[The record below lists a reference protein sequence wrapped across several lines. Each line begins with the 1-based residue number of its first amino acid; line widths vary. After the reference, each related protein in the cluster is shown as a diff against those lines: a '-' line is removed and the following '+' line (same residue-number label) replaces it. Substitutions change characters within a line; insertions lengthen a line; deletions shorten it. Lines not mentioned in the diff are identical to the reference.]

1 MVEVT
6 PQESHGLGGSL
17 SLLLDGNWSYGGLK
31 RDDDNGGI
39 NIISTLELSLLV
51 HLTSFE
57 ELEDQLL
64 LRIGAL
70 VTVLCHLCPIST
82 SPPKLEVSTLL
93 FTGVFQSQRLSSF
106 AHELTSTFQ

>member
-31 RDDDNGGI
+31 RDDNGGI

-64 LRIGAL
+64 LRISAL
-70 VTVLCHLCPIST
+70 VTV
-82 SPPKLEVSTLL
+82 
-93 FTGVFQSQRLSSF
+93 
-106 AHELTSTFQ
+106 